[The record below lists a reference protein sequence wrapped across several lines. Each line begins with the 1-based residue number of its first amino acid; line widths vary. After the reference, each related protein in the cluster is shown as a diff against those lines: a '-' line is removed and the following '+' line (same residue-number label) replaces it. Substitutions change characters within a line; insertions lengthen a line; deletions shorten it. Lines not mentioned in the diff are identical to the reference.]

1 MRLEKAYKKMLIENP
16 FYGIFLLGMNK
27 MTDESIPTACV
38 RRKGINCE
46 FAVNPKYWDTL
57 DDKTQVNLLCHECYH
72 IIFQHMFLW
81 NSFPDKEVLKLAA
94 DCEVNSYL
102 AGVPENWIKASMWSL
117 PAKQGTKYYYSNIIN
132 SQDNKKEDSQQ
143 SGDKEKE
150 DNNNKGNNNGSSN
163 APNPNITDSHEE
175 WKDFQEC
182 PDAVK
187 QLVKNQIEAQVKS
200 AAEQTIKMKGNIPRE
215 LTVLINGLYKKK
227 PRIFDWKSYFRRM
240 LGSIYD
246 INIKKTRRKESI
258 RFPDSAGLK
267 HRKKISILVAVD
279 TSGSVSDDELKD
291 FFSEITYIYKAGAR
305 ITILECD
312 ATIAAN
318 YEYSGKWTGKIH
330 GRGGTNFQPAIDYY
344 RNNKKDYSA
353 MVYFTDGECSL
364 PINVPRDTLWVIT
377 SNGSRQNY
385 PGKVLYI
392 PTKEK

>member
-1 MRLEKAYKKMLIENP
+1 MKLEKAYKKMLIENP

-57 DDKTQVNLLCHECYH
+57 DDKTQMNLLCHECYH

-81 NSFPDKEVLKLAA
+81 DSFSNKEALKLAA

-102 AGVPENWIKASMWSL
+102 EGVPENWIKASMWGL
-117 PAKQGTKYYYSNIIN
+117 PEKQGTKYYYDNIVK
-132 SQDNKKEDSQQ
+132 SQECKKGCPQQ
-143 SGDKEKE
+143 SENKNKEGDDEKS
-150 DNNNKGNNNGSSN
+150 NNSGGSN
-163 APNPNITDSHEE
+163 APNPNVTDSHEG

-200 AAEQTIKMKGNIPRE
+200 AVEQTVKMKGNIPRE
-215 LTVLINGLYKKK
+215 LTALINELYKKR

-267 HRKKISILVAVD
+267 HKKKISILVAVD
-279 TSGSVSDDELKD
+279 TSGSVSDDELRD
-291 FFSEITYIYKAGAR
+291 FFNEITYIYKAGAR

-312 ATIAAN
+312 ANIAAN

-330 GRGGTNFQPAIDYY
+330 GRGGTNFQPAVDYY
-344 RNNKKDYSA
+344 RKNKKDYSA

-364 PINVPRDTLWVIT
+364 PTNVPRDIIWVIT
-377 SNGSRQNY
+377 SDGSRQDY
-385 PGKVLYI
+385 PGKTLYI